1 MVINNMDKIYLKD
14 ITIFA
19 HHGVLKEEKALGQ
32 KFIIDLELD
41 IDIREAGKTDDLS
54 KTVNYAKLCYEV
66 EEVFTKE
73 SYDLIEKVAEKV
85 CEFILNKYSLV
96 NKVKLTL
103 KKPWAPILRNL
114 EYPAIEIER
123 SRHIAYLS
131 IGSNISDKEKHL
143 KDAIEKIDS
152 IEGIKVTKVSSFIK
166 TEPWGYLEQE
176 EFLNAALKI
185 ETLLTPKEL
194 MTVLLGIESDMK
206 RERVVK
212 WGPRIIDLDI
222 IFYDDVV
229 SDDEFVTLPH
239 PLMEDREFVLK
250 PLNEI
255 APNYIH
261 PLLKKR
267 VFRLL
272 RELKSS
278 ADK

>member
-1 MVINNMDKIYLKD
+1 
-14 ITIFA
+14 
-19 HHGVLKEEKALGQ
+19 
-32 KFIIDLELD
+32 
-41 IDIREAGKTDDLS
+41 
-54 KTVNYAKLCYEV
+54 
-66 EEVFTKE
+66 
-73 SYDLIEKVAEKV
+73 
-85 CEFILNKYSLV
+85 
-96 NKVKLTL
+96 
-103 KKPWAPILRNL
+103 
-114 EYPAIEIER
+114 
-123 SRHIAYLS
+123 
-131 IGSNISDKEKHL
+131 
-143 KDAIEKIDS
+143 
-152 IEGIKVTKVSSFIK
+152 
-166 TEPWGYLEQE
+166 
-176 EFLNAALKI
+176 
-185 ETLLTPKEL
+185 